1 MASLLNL
8 TKGKRET
15 RPYPRSLR
23 PSRPFLDSQPLSCKR
38 PSTLPPRWA
47 KGNPRSADYILA
59 TREGAKQI
67 IPSAGVRSNPSV
79 FFAVL
84 RHHFVHRHPL
94 VPPRAPGPTVKWV
107 IFIMGRIDF
116 QVRPGREPSSVHRKF
131 RTDSSHCQNT
141 PTSVW
146 GGLEKT
152 LAACLG
158 IIFPANVESAMRA
171 ALHFGLAQGFCG
183 SAKEAAL
190 PF

>member
-1 MASLLNL
+1 M
-8 TKGKRET
+8 
-15 RPYPRSLR
+15 
-23 PSRPFLDSQPLSCKR
+23 
-38 PSTLPPRWA
+38 
-47 KGNPRSADYILA
+47 SADYILA

-94 VPPRAPGPTVKWV
+94 VPPRAPGPIVKWV
-107 IFIMGRIDF
+107 IFIMGRIDL
-116 QVRPGREPSSVHRKF
+116 QVLDLGVSHHRSTGNF
-131 RTDSSHCQNT
+131 APIPPIPRIHLPVC
-141 PTSVW
+141 